1 MLVFI
6 FTLSGCSVSKDE
18 NNADA
23 IDYFVPVINE
33 LKLSS
38 GEMIPIMDAWWDEGV
53 PYSEEYSN
61 KIYTCHIG
69 ENTFT
74 FDLAEELGN
83 NGIGRQREFFTMKQ
97 KIGYIYVCTIITFC
111 MRITEYRSRNY

>member
-1 MLVFI
+1 MKERAEMKKNILLMLVFI

-61 KIYTCHIG
+61 KIMG
-69 ENTFT
+69 EFR
-74 FDLAEELGN
+74 LSL
-83 NGIGRQREFFTMKQ
+83 
-97 KIGYIYVCTIITFC
+97 
-111 MRITEYRSRNY
+111 